1 MPTLIVHLPSP
12 VISCWSR
19 TEWTGTKSH
28 LHHTR
33 RLSPTGQALRCLMSL
48 APLRCCGRGPRAT
61 PFRSRMLCCCSAL
74 PARIGDCAL
83 IGQPSDPS
91 RAISLYGS
99 GSFIRA
105 RPALWDRRQSTGE
118 ERLIYRITNNNQ
130 EKGRTGEYK
139 IQQED
144 TWKKRIIHILNIL
157 FMNILEKLPNSRHHK
172 RTSVLAEE
180 KY

>member
-48 APLRCCGRGPRAT
+48 APLPLLRQRT
-61 PFRSRMLCCCSAL
+61 SRY
-74 PARIGDCAL
+74 
-83 IGQPSDPS
+83 
-91 RAISLYGS
+91 AISFPYALLLQRSS
-99 GSFIRA
+99 GAHRWLRSDWTAERSFKRT
-105 RPALWDRRQSTGE
+105 RPALWERRQSTGE

-130 EKGRTGEYK
+130 EKGTTGEYK

-172 RTSVLAEE
+172 RTSGLTHC
-180 KY
+180 